1 MLSVIITAYKE
12 EKTIGA
18 AIERL
23 VGSKSDIGRGV
34 IDQQWELIVV
44 APDEPTINASKQMAA
59 KLGLDETNFH
69 LLVDQRQ
76 GKPAALNQ
84 AFNAAK
90 GDWLLLTDGDVMFK
104 ERAVGQLIRTAQT
117 SDEIGGVTGRPVS
130 ANVKDRGTEIMRML
144 SYWGMLLADAAHHK
158 RTVDLTTSSS
168 GYSSKIVPKR
178 KFFPLSGYIMLI
190 RNLSISLP
198 SDALVDDAFLSYEIY
213 NRGYKMA
220 YAPEAEVEVKY
231 PDNISDYFKQKKRSA
246 GGFVQLWEYGVVRSD
261 TKSRSFWRELEYF
274 WFPLKYARSLREL
287 IWSICLYPARLWLWI
302 AIYWERKVIKKDFS
316 KTWVRIE
323 STK

>member
-12 EKTIGA
+12 EKTIGS
-18 AIERL
+18 AIEML
-23 VGSKSDIGRGV
+23 VGDNSGIGRGV
-34 IDQQWELIVV
+34 IDQNWELIVV
-44 APDEPTINASKQMAA
+44 APDEPTIRASRETAT
-59 KLGLDETNFH
+59 KLGLNETNFN
-69 LLVDQRQ
+69 LLVDQKQ

-84 AFNAAK
+84 AFKAVK
-90 GDWLLLTDGDVMFK
+90 GDWLLLTDGDVIFK
-104 ERAVGQLIRTAQT
+104 EGALGRLVQTAQT

-130 ANVKDRGTEIMRML
+130 VNVDQRGTSFMSML
-144 SYWGMLLADAAHHK
+144 AYWGMLLADAAHHK

-168 GYSSKIVPKR
+168 GYSTKIVPKR

-190 RNLSISLP
+190 RNLNISLP
-198 SDALVDDAFLSYEIY
+198 NDALVDDAFLSYEIY

-220 YAPEAEVEVKY
+220 YEPAAEVEVKY

-246 GGFVQLWEYGVVRSD
+246 GGFVQLWEYGVVRQD